1 MKKII
6 TLLLFLIC
14 QSIFG
19 QILTK
24 DCPKKVSYFAISL
37 DDWYIPIKYNIIG
50 DLIDLKIK
58 QKDKDELF
66 IRFKI
71 IEALKCNFKDAD
83 NNNLKYKILTYDEE
97 TNSYEERQSEI
108 EFKFSKGKG
117 KIYIQH
123 PNFPVI
129 ISEATT
135 LDEK

>member
-6 TLLLFLIC
+6 TFILFLIC

-24 DCPKKVSYFAISL
+24 DCPKKVSYFAFSL
-37 DDWYIPIKYNIIG
+37 DDWHIPIKYNIVG

-58 QKDKDELF
+58 KKEDDELF

-71 IEALKCNFKDAD
+71 IETLKCNFKDAD
-83 NNNLKYKILTYDEE
+83 NNNLKYRILTYDEE

-108 EFKFSKGKG
+108 EFEFSHGKE
-117 KIYIQH
+117 KIYIRH

-129 ISEATT
+129 ISEATS
-135 LDEK
+135 LDQN